1 MKKLFNRIMDGFARL
16 ARVSIMGCGLAVS
29 TAASAATFNGTG
41 TGNIPDGSG
50 SCGGPGAPLV
60 ISFSVNGMG
69 APLTDIRVT
78 MNFIPQHTFAGDVLA
93 VLKAPGG
100 SPSATLFG
108 RIGATS
114 GLSFGSGRHLSGI
127 YTFVDPVISTANI
140 WSAEA
145 AVVAPSGV
153 IPGGTYATTGSG
165 PVATP
170 PAPTTPLLSVF
181 TSLTGAQVNG
191 TWTLELTDRCASDQ
205 GGISAASLTLDSL
218 PPPPTQFTTAPS
230 VVDFG
235 SMRVGDVA
243 FRSFGIVAPAANG
256 LAVEVPAGNCTIVG
270 PDAGMFAKL
279 FNAVAVQPGQT
290 EVLAVAFRPTSAGSK
305 TAILNCT
312 GLLPSG
318 VTPATL
324 NVALTGVGGA
334 PPAPANCYDVDGD
347 GIMNPLVDGLF
358 IARLQLGLTLPAA
371 ANGIIFSAPRNT
383 PLKVAAFLI
392 QACGY
397 PLAP

>member
-1 MKKLFNRIMDGFARL
+1 MPLPASLFCNLRALLGVL
-16 ARVSIMGCGLAVS
+16 LV
-29 TAASAATFNGTG
+29 TAACAVEAVTFNGTG
-41 TGNIPDGSG
+41 TGNIPDGSV

-60 ISFSVNGMG
+60 ISFNVNGMG
-69 APLTDIRVT
+69 APLTDIRVA

-114 GLSFGSGRHLSGI
+114 QFAFGSGRHLSGN
-127 YTFVDPVISTANI
+127 YTFVDPAISTANI

-145 AVVAPSGV
+145 AVVSPSGV
-153 IPGGTYATTGSG
+153 IPGGTYATTVSG
-165 PVATP
+165 PVATS

-181 TSLTGAQVNG
+181 TGLTGAQVNG

-218 PPPPTQFTTAPS
+218 PPPPTQFTIAPS
-230 VVDFG
+230 VLDFG
-235 SMRVGDVA
+235 SMRVGDAA

-256 LAVEVPAGNCTIVG
+256 LAVEVPAGNCSILG
-270 PDAGMFAKL
+270 PDAGMFARL
-279 FNAVAVQPGQT
+279 FNAVTVPPGQT
-290 EVLAVAFRPTSAGSK
+290 EALPIVFRPTSAGSK
-305 TAILNCT
+305 TAILSCT
-312 GLLPSG
+312 GLLPVG

-324 NVALTGVGGA
+324 NVALTGIGGA

-347 GIMNPLVDGLF
+347 GVMNPLVDGLF

-371 ANGIIFSAPRNT
+371 ANGITFSAPRNT

-397 PLAP
+397 PVVP